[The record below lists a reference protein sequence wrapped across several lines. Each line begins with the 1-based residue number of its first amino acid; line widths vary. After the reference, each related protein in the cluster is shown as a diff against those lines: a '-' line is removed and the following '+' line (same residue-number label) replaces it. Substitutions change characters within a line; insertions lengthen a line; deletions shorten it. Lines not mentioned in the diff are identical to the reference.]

1 MTATVLEPTPRVSAL
16 PPRRRLGW
24 FDFLEPLSRRARV
37 GFAIAAWALLLGVW
51 EFAPRPEGLET
62 LVPPPSRVVETL
74 GQLFAEKDYA
84 NDVLASLRRI
94 GISFLIACAIA
105 LPLGLLMGAFPAVEA
120 FLNPLVSPFRYLP
133 APSFLPLLL
142 VWLGTGE
149 EQKIALLIIGVVWFL
164 VSLVMDDTKR
174 VPLEYLECART
185 LGANR
190 WHGLSCVL
198 LPCALPFFLDTM
210 RQMLA
215 VSWTYLV
222 IAEIVASTDGIG
234 AVMMRARRLVRMD
247 IVMAGILTIGL
258 LGFASDL
265 LLRAVR
271 RAAFPYL
278 RK

>member
-1 MTATVLEPTPRVSAL
+1 MPAAATIPAPPFPAAPRRPGRGFDFLASL
-16 PPRRRLGW
+16 PPRTRL
-24 FDFLEPLSRRARV
+24 LLAL
-37 GFAIAAWALLLGVW
+37 AAWILFLGLW
-51 EFAPRPEGLET
+51 QFFPRSPELAT
-62 LVPPPSRVVETL
+62 LFPPPSRVAATL
-74 GQLFAEKDYA
+74 GELFTEKDYLQ
-84 NDVLASLRRI
+84 DVLASLRRI
-94 GISFLIACAIA
+94 GLSFLIACAIA
-105 LPLGLLMGAFPAVEA
+105 LPLGLLMGAFPAIEA

-149 EQKIALLIIGVVWFL
+149 EQKIALLVIGVVWFL
-164 VSLVMDDTKR
+164 ISLIMDDTKR
-174 VPLEYLECART
+174 VPLEFLECART
-185 LGANR
+185 LGAGR
-190 WHGLSCVL
+190 WRGLFAVL
-198 LPCALPFFLDTM
+198 LPAALPFFMDTM

-258 LGFASDL
+258 LGLASDL
-265 LLRAVR
+265 LLRGLR

-278 RK
+278 RN